1 MVVLKWTNKFSGETG
16 YVKSISNKEKHFV
29 NTFDMNEAHSYSESS
44 VEKIMKNLSSYGEL
58 DNNNFEVISL

>member
-29 NTFDMNEAHSYSESS
+29 NTFDMTEARSYSESS

>member
-29 NTFDMNEAHSYSESS
+29 NTFDMNEARSYSESS